1 MQIAQFNYTGSWGT
15 RACSQTSRTN
25 NGTLTISSP
34 LWVTQMRGLRNL
46 YLSYP
51 PLSLWVTLV
60 YIHPLRVT
68 LVYFHPLRVTLV
80 YFHPPRVTHLYILLT
95 EAAISVSFNLMLGVF
110 SQRCLKSSTW
120 LRKIQT

>member
-1 MQIAQFNYTGSWGT
+1 MYCLFSHLALVSADLDNTTLSLHDPCTLCGTAGFLGDTSRWGET

-25 NGTLTISSP
+25 NGTLTISTP

-60 YIHPLRVT
+60 FIHPLWGDAG
-68 LVYFHPLRVTLV
+68 LF
-80 YFHPPRVTHLYILLT
+80 PPSKGDAGLYPP
-95 EAAISVSFNLMLGVF
+95 S
-110 SQRCLKSSTW
+110 
-120 LRKIQT
+120 